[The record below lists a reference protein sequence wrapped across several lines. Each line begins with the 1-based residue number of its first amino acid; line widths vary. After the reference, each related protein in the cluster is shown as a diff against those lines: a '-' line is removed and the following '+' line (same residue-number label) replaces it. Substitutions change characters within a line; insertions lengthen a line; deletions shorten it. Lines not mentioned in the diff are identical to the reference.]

1 MSTPRDDYDSPWKEI
16 IETFFPQF
24 LLFYF
29 PEIASEVDWHRPHEF
44 LDKELQQVVREAEV
58 GRHTVDKLVKVKLLT
73 GNELW
78 LLIHIEVQS
87 QVDATFAKR
96 IFVSNYRLFDR
107 YGIEVIS
114 LGVLAD
120 GQADWRPSVYGYGRF
135 GSEMRLIF
143 PVVKLLDFEAKWE
156 QLEQSRNP
164 FAVVTM
170 AHLKALRTKRKGRER
185 LQWKINLVKDL
196 YGRGYR
202 RKEIYELFRFID
214 WVLVLKPEMEQIFRE
229 ELYQLEEAEKMRYV
243 TSIERLAL
251 QEGLEQGLEQGREEG
266 HEAGREEGL
275 EQGKLRSA
283 REFVIEALTL
293 RFQTIPQEL
302 IDDINALK
310 ELQQLRKLLRLAI
323 MVGSIEEFERE
334 ETFVTNAAA
343 DADLPA

>member
-16 IETFFPQF
+16 IEYFFPQF

-29 PEIASEVDWHRPHEF
+29 PEIASEVDWRQPHEF

-87 QVDATFAKR
+87 QVDASFAKR

-120 GQADWRPSVYGYGRF
+120 GQADWRPSSYGYGRF

-266 HEAGREEGL
+266 HEAGLEEGL

-293 RFQTIPQEL
+293 RFQSIPQEL

-334 ETFVTNAAA
+334 ETFVTNAAT

>member
-16 IETFFPQF
+16 IEYFFPQF

-29 PEIASEVDWHRPHEF
+29 PEIASEVDWRQPHEF

-251 QEGLEQGLEQGREEG
+251 QEGLEQG
-266 HEAGREEGL
+266 REEGL
-275 EQGKLRSA
+275 EAGLEEGLERGKLRSA

-310 ELQQLRKLLRLAI
+310 ELQQLRELLRLAI